1 MKEPWDFLQNL
12 LHKGCHGAVFSYLCT
27 MMKTLKNILL
37 WGALL
42 LTGIG
47 STVRAQAVQGDSVRV
62 SLLTCGSGTEI
73 YNLFGHTAI
82 RYQDAGRGIDYV
94 FNYGMFSFDTPNFV
108 LRFTLGQTDYMLGV
122 EDAADFIRHYRLSNR
137 DVREQVLDMTARE
150 KARLYALLIENY
162 RPENR
167 TYRYN
172 FFYDNCSTRPRDKIE
187 TVVAGGIDYHADM
200 QVPVEG
206 VSFRSMIHRYT
217 EHNRW
222 SRFGIDMLL
231 GSQADEPITRR
242 QMMFIPFCLEENLRH
257 ATRHD
262 DTTGQDTPLVTEE
275 LTLNTSDA
283 TLNADTPADMLTP
296 MRTMLLIMIAVTAA
310 TIYGLKRRRS
320 LWGMDAALLGAAG
333 TAGCI
338 LTFLALFSE
347 HPAVGH
353 NWLLCV
359 FQPLHLLLLPWVIVK
374 VKAMRRS
381 IYMTVVFAALTL
393 FMLFWGLIPQDLNA
407 AVLPLALCLWMRAA
421 SNLVLSYNKK
431 DSGRHADNKTR
442 KAKTTR

>member
-1 MKEPWDFLQNL
+1 MK
-12 LHKGCHGAVFSYLCT
+12 A
-27 MMKTLKNILL
+27 LKEILL
-37 WGALL
+37 WGVLL
-42 LTGIG
+42 MMCTG
-47 STVRAQAVQGDSVRV
+47 STVRARAAQGDSVRV

-82 RYQDAGRGIDYV
+82 RYRDAGRGIDYV
-94 FNYGMFSFDTPNFV
+94 FNYGMFCFDTPNFV

-122 EDAADFIRHYRLSNR
+122 EDAADFVRHYRRSNR
-137 DVREQVLDMTARE
+137 DVHEQVLDMTAQE
-150 KARLYALLIENY
+150 KARLYALLVENY

-187 TVVAGGIDYHADM
+187 AVVAGGIDYHAEM
-200 QVPVEG
+200 QEPVAG

-222 SRFGIDMLL
+222 SQFGIDMLL

-242 QMMFIPFCLEENLRH
+242 QMMFIPFCLEESFRH
-257 ATRHD
+257 ATRRD
-262 DTTGQDTPLVTEE
+262 AGTGQDVPLVTGE
-275 LTLNTSDA
+275 LTLNTSDPSRDSA
-283 TLNADTPADMLTP
+283 TAADVLTP
-296 MRTMLLIMIAVTAA
+296 MRTALLIMAAVAAA
-310 TIYGLKRRRS
+310 TIYGLRRRRS
-320 LWGMDAALLGAAG
+320 LWWMDAVLLGAAG

-338 LTFLALFSE
+338 LAFMALFSE

-353 NWLLCV
+353 NWLLWV
-359 FQPLHLLLLPWVIVK
+359 FQPLHLLLLPWVAMK
-374 VKAMRRS
+374 VRAMRRS
-381 IYMTVVFAALTL
+381 IYMTVLFVALTL

-421 SNLVLSYNKK
+421 GNMVLSYRKPAETAPAQRHTGK
-431 DSGRHADNKTR
+431 DK
-442 KAKTTR
+442 